1 MASTEKKSTK
11 KKDKTWHT
19 LDTKLNTLK
28 DLVKK
33 RKEEDQLKNYKQFK
47 PIYDIIYDIIR
58 KKNLIVY
65 GGVAINALMP
75 AGQKIY
81 DKQSLSDIDVLSLNA
96 ERDAR
101 DIADELHRRGVQ
113 YVKVTP
119 GIKPKV
125 FKITAELRQ
134 IVDLKQIDPIYHE
147 FLMSRIK
154 GPRKLLS
161 TPHGKT
167 FKTPLY
173 IQKGLCYVPIE
184 HCFWAFHKELA
195 MPETSLFR
203 WQKVFERYAAFY
215 NNYRFATIEPRYK
228 ELDFPKYMAD
238 SVPDEVKD
246 VYIRLRDW
254 AKKSRLPIIGNYGV
268 GLHLGMNQDPA
279 KPFECCFLPYSPF
292 IDMLTLDMTKTLAQI
307 KRAFKVP
314 QGYTLSW
321 RMYPHNK
328 GSLDA
333 LMPERGRLS
342 LLKDGDPNQIYAL
355 CRLYDATTECYST
368 VRIGDY
374 TVGSVDTILMF
385 LYGYYATNLQF
396 QTDTGLIGRHTLT
409 QIALLES
416 YIEENMNDI
425 SHRLSTTC
433 YGHAFSYLDWKK
445 EQFGKKARE
454 YVPL

>member
-1 MASTEKKSTK
+1 MASSTNKKPV
-11 KKDKTWHT
+11 KTWHT
-19 LDTKLNTLK
+19 LDTHLSSLK
-28 DLVKK
+28 DLIKQ
-33 RKEEDQLKNYKQFK
+33 RKTDDQLKEYKKYK
-47 PIYDIIYDIIR
+47 PIYDLIYAIIR
-58 KKNLIVY
+58 KKKLIIY

-81 DKQSLSDIDVLSLNA
+81 EKRTLSDIDVFSLDA
-96 ERDAR
+96 EKDAL
-101 DIADELHRRGVQ
+101 DMADELHRSGVQ
-113 YVKVTP
+113 FVKVTP
-119 GIKPKV
+119 GMKPGV
-125 FKITAELRQ
+125 FKVTAELRQ
-134 IVDLKQIDPIYHE
+134 IVDVKQIDPVYYE

-154 GPRKLLS
+154 GPRKLL
-161 TPHGKT
+161 TNPHGKT
-167 FKTPLY
+167 FRTPQY
-173 IQKGLCYVPIE
+173 VQKGINYVPIE

-195 MPETSLFR
+195 MPESSFFR

-228 ELDFPKYMAD
+228 ELNFPKYIAD

-246 VYIRLRDW
+246 IYIRLRDW

-268 GLHLGMNQDPA
+268 GLHLGMNQDSK
-279 KPFECCFLPYSPF
+279 KPFECCFLPHTPF

-314 QGYTLSW
+314 QGYTLTW
-321 RMYPHNK
+321 RKYPHNK

-342 LLKDGDPNQIYAL
+342 LLKDGDPKQNYAL
-355 CRLYDATTECYST
+355 FRLFDATTECYST

-396 QTDTGLIGRHTLT
+396 QTDDGLIGRHTLT
-409 QIALLES
+409 LISLLES
-416 YIEENMNDI
+416 YIEENMNDVT
-425 SHRLSTTC
+425 SRLSTTC
-433 YGHAFSYLDWKK
+433 FGKAFSYLDWKK

-454 YVPL
+454 YVPH